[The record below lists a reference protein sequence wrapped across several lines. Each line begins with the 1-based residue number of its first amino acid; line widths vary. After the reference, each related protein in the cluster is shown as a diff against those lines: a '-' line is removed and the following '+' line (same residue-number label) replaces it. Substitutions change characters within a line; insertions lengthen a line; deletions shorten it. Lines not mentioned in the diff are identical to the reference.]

1 MDTPEHHP
9 KKLPNINIGEI
20 TDVNSNSRQT
30 IKLVLENLCKQGDV
44 GSIRKW
50 IRIGFD
56 GFHTELLQIHVKKF

>member
-9 KKLPNINIGEI
+9 KELPNINIGEI
-20 TDVNSNSRQT
+20 TDVSSSSRQT
-30 IKLVLENLCKQGDV
+30 IKLVLENLCKQGGL

-56 GFHTELLQIHVKKF
+56 GVPN